1 MKAFAKVLIGLL
13 VIVHIGFFVAE
24 MFFWSTPAVQSRVDK
39 FTLEQLA
46 AILAS
51 NQGLSNG
58 ILAAGLVWGL
68 FPNQARSIWGFLLP
82 SIAIAGIYGSI
93 SLKSPYPIVLQ
104 TFPAILALLLLWLVG
119 RTDTP
124 NNLQRSVKDQ
134 AR

>member
-13 VIVHIGFFVAE
+13 VVVHIGFFVAE
-24 MFFWSTPAVQSRVDK
+24 MFLWSTPAVQSRVDK

-58 ILAAGLVWGL
+58 ILAAGLLWGIV
-68 FPNQARSIWGFLLP
+68 PNQGRSIWMFLLP

-93 SLKSPYPIVLQ
+93 SLKSPYPILLQ
-104 TFPAILALLLLWLVG
+104 TFPAILALLLLWFAG

-124 NNLQRSVKDQ
+124 HNLDRSVKDM

>member
-1 MKAFAKVLIGLL
+1 MKTFAKVLIGLL
-13 VIVHIGFFVAE
+13 VVVHIGFFVAE
-24 MFFWSTPAVQSRVDK
+24 MFLWSTPAVQSRVDK

-58 ILAAGLVWGL
+58 ILAAGLLWGL
-68 FPNQARSIWGFLLP
+68 FPNQARSIWVFLLP

-104 TFPAILALLLLWLVG
+104 TFPAIVALLLLWLAG

-124 NNLQRSVKDQ
+124 KDLEKSVKDM